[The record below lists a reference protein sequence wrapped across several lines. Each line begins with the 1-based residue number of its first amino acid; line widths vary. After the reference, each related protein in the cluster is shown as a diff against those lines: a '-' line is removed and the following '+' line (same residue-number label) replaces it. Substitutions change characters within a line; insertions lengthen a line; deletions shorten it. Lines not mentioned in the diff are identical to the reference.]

1 MIETDRASLESTPGE
16 VVSVDSAGLDI
27 ASEGVIYETGPDR
40 LDRTSLDCVPE
51 GTGKKLYTIGCY
63 TKEDWK
69 HVHEVLMQDGT
80 LEDNIPP
87 SSIECVDEKAHSDT
101 RGTYL
106 LDDEEAAVL
115 KDHPRVEYCHIDYQS
130 YPGTYAPEPGQL
142 HATPQYKKRF
152 EKDVMNYRAWN
163 TGGTGRTPPTS
174 GVGATDVNR
183 TGYQLYR
190 HTQREN
196 PWDVTDAGLSQ
207 ADIEVG
213 DHTIFI
219 RDVEQLGDGTG
230 VDAVICDDGFWIAH
244 PEFVDCGST
253 NPTNWKTGNALTWA
267 GISTQGANCC
277 GVLDIIVDAP
287 YYIDPDFFNA
297 NPSLLTTRWDGTTV
311 PLESAARSWWSDSS
325 QRSVGFSTIG
335 TVSGISTSYTRST
348 SNGSNTAKATN
359 GTNHGT
365 QCASL
370 VFGKN
375 YGAAYNCNKWVM
387 NLYGGSDAGI
397 AGPGFDVLK
406 LFHLYKPNYSWVSE
420 TNGRQQNGDRNPTLS
435 SHSWGYRSTSHSSS
449 GRYYWYRPADID
461 GGTNGTNYSGSSTEP
476 AFYIDVGNYGDS
488 GRMKGEH
495 PREASYVVAGKEAV
509 DAGVIFVVAAGN
521 SNQTQVNPTDL
532 DYNNYW
538 NDTTNSGV
546 GVALTEC
553 MHDEFG
559 YDVYNTLNR
568 RGWPQAIGAAGTGV
582 NTIYP
587 AINIGALD
595 DQYISGGSGGTNSGD
610 RPTDYKEKIVNYTD
624 RGSSIDCYAAA
635 DDTLTADGRN
645 SSLTYYHPETYTG
658 LSLTPY
664 DVDFGGTSAACPC
677 AAGWITTK
685 LQYNRAWLWS
695 DIKTWLTNQCGQQN
709 PSKFYLGG
717 DQTSWSATDDNWRDA
732 YGTNSYGN
740 DIVVIWDAPTGSPS
754 EPQKPNLQIKN
765 PNGLTFTNGLNITFT

>member
-87 SSIECVDEKAHSDT
+87 SSIECADEKAHSDT

-115 KDHPRVEYCHIDYQS
+115 KDHPRVEYCHIDHQS

-183 TGYQLYR
+183 TGYQIYR

-230 VDAVICDDGFWIAH
+230 VDAVVCDDGFWIAH

-335 TVSGISTSYTRST
+335 TVSGISTAYTRTT

-359 GTNHGT
+359 GTDHGT

-435 SHSWGYRSTSHSSS
+435 SHSWGYRSSSHSSS

-658 LSLTPY
+658 LTLTPY

>member
-1 MIETDRASLESTPGE
+1 MIETDRASLEPTE
-16 VVSVDSAGLDI
+16 EQVV
-27 ASEGVIYETGPDR
+27 YETGPNR
-40 LDRTSLDCVPE
+40 LDRDSLDSVPE

-63 TKEDWK
+63 TKEDWE

-87 SSIECVDEKAHSDT
+87 SSIECADEKGHSDT

-106 LDDEEAAVL
+106 LDDEEAAAL

-163 TGGTGRTPPTS
+163 TGATGQRPPTS

-183 TGYQLYR
+183 TGYQIYR

-230 VDAVICDDGFWIAH
+230 VDAVVCDDGFWIAH

-335 TVSGISTSYTRST
+335 TVSGISTSYTRTT

-359 GTNHGT
+359 GTDHGT

-375 YGAAYNCNKWVM
+375 YGSAYNCNKWVM

-435 SHSWGYRSTSHSSS
+435 SHSWGYRSSSHSSS

-461 GGTNGTNYSGSSTEP
+461 GGTSGTNYSGSSTEP

-521 SNQTQVNPTDL
+521 SNQTQVNPTDP

-538 NDTTNSGV
+538 NDSTNSGV

-553 MHDEFG
+553 MHTEFG

-685 LQYNRAWLWS
+685 LQYNREWLWS
-695 DIKTWLTNQCGQQN
+695 DIKTWLKNQCGTQN
-709 PSKFYLGG
+709 PAKFYMGG
-717 DQTSWSATDDNWRDA
+717 DQTSWSATDDNWRNA
-732 YGTNSYGN
+732 YGTNNYGE
-740 DIVVIWDAPTGSPS
+740 DVVVIWDAPTGSPS

-765 PNGLTFTNGLNITFT
+765 PNGLTFTNGLNITFTDR

>member
-1 MIETDRASLESTPGE
+1 MIETDRASLEPTE
-16 VVSVDSAGLDI
+16 EQVV
-27 ASEGVIYETGPDR
+27 YETGPNR
-40 LDRTSLDCVPE
+40 LDRDSLDSVPG

-63 TKEDWK
+63 TKEDWE

-87 SSIECVDEKAHSDT
+87 SSIECADEKSHSDT

-106 LDDEEAAVL
+106 LDDEEAAAL

-130 YPGTYAPEPGQL
+130 YPGTYAPEPGEL

-152 EKDVMNYRAWN
+152 EKDVINYRAWN
-163 TGGTGRTPPTS
+163 TGPTDSRPPQTGAGS
-174 GVGATDVNR
+174 SDYNR
-183 TGYQLYR
+183 TGYQIYR

-196 PWDVTDAGLSQ
+196 PWDATDTGIS
-207 ADIEVG
+207 DS
-213 DHTIFI
+213 DHHVFV

-230 VDAVICDDGFWIAH
+230 VDAVVCDDGFWVAH
-244 PEFVDCGST
+244 PEFVDCGNT
-253 NPTNWKTGNALTWA
+253 NPVNWKTGNALTWA

-277 GVLDIIVDAP
+277 GVLDIIVDGP

-335 TVSGISTSYTRST
+335 TVSGISTSYTRAT

-359 GTNHGT
+359 GTDHGT
-365 QCASL
+365 QCASQ

-375 YGAAYNCNKWVM
+375 YGVAYNCNKWVM

-435 SHSWGYRSTSHSSS
+435 SHSWGYRSSSHSSE
-449 GRYYWYRPADID
+449 GDYYWYRPSDID
-461 GGTNGTNYSGSSTEP
+461 GGTSGTSYTAEP
-476 AFYIDVGNYGDS
+476 AFFVDVGNYGDS

-521 SNQTQVNPTDL
+521 SNQTQVNPGDL

-538 NDTTNSGV
+538 SGSA
-546 GVALTEC
+546 GVALTEST
-553 MHDEFG
+553 HTEFG
-559 YDVYNTLNR
+559 YSVYNTLNR
-568 RGWPQAIGAAGTGV
+568 RGWPQAIGAAGTGA

-595 DQYISGGSGGTNSGD
+595 DQIQSGGTGGSNVGD
-610 RPTDYKEKIVNYTD
+610 RPTDYKEKIVSYSD

-635 DDTLTADGRN
+635 DDTLSADGRN
-645 SSLTYYHPETYTG
+645 SALTYQHPETYTG
-658 LSLTPY
+658 LTLTAY
-664 DVDFGGTSAACPC
+664 DVDFGGTSSACPT

-695 DIKTWLTNQCGQQN
+695 DIKTWLKNQCGPQN
-709 PSKFYLGG
+709 PAKFYMGG

-732 YGTNSYGN
+732 HGTNNYGT

-754 EPQKPNLQIKN
+754 EPQKPAIRLKS
-765 PNGLTFTNGLNITFT
+765 PGGLTVTNGLEIKFT

>member
-1 MIETDRASLESTPGE
+1 MIETDKASLESTPGE

-87 SSIECVDEKAHSDT
+87 SSIECADEKAHSDT

-183 TGYQLYR
+183 TGYQIYR

-230 VDAVICDDGFWIAH
+230 VDAVVCDDGFWIAH

-335 TVSGISTSYTRST
+335 TVSGISTAYTRTT

-359 GTNHGT
+359 GTDHGT

-435 SHSWGYRSTSHSSS
+435 SHSWGYRSSSHSSS

-658 LSLTPY
+658 LTLTPY

>member
-1 MIETDRASLESTPGE
+1 MIETDKASLESTPGE
-16 VVSVDSAGLDI
+16 VVSVDSASLDI
-27 ASEGVIYETGPDR
+27 APGGVIYETGPDR

-80 LEDNIPP
+80 LEDNIPS
-87 SSIECVDEKAHSDT
+87 SSIECADEKAHSDT

-106 LDDEEAAVL
+106 LDDEEAAAL
-115 KDHPRVEYCHIDYQS
+115 KDHPRVEYCHIDHQS

-207 ADIEVG
+207 ADIQVG

-219 RDVEQLGDGTG
+219 RDIEQLGDGTG
-230 VDAVICDDGFWIAH
+230 VDAVVCDDGFWVAH

-253 NPTNWKTGNALTWA
+253 NPTNWKTGNPLTWS
-267 GISTQGANCC
+267 GISSTSGTC

-335 TVSGISTSYTRST
+335 TVSGISTSYTRTT

-359 GTNHGT
+359 GTDHGT

-435 SHSWGYRSTSHSSS
+435 SHSWGYRSSSHSSS

-476 AFYIDVGNYGDS
+476 AFYIDVGNYGDG

-495 PREASYVVAGKEAV
+495 PRENSYVVAGKEAV

-521 SNQTQVNPTDL
+521 SNQTQVNPTDP

-538 NDTTNSGV
+538 NDSTNSGV

-595 DQYISGGSGGTNSGD
+595 DQYISGGSGGTNSSA
-610 RPTDYKEKIVNYTD
+610 RPTDYKEKIVSYTD
-624 RGSSIDCYAAA
+624 RGTSIDCYAAA

-658 LSLTPY
+658 LTLTPY

-695 DIKTWLTNQCGQQN
+695 DIKTWLKNQCGQQN

>member
-1 MIETDRASLESTPGE
+1 MIETDRASLEPTE
-16 VVSVDSAGLDI
+16 EQVV
-27 ASEGVIYETGPDR
+27 YETGPNR
-40 LDRTSLDCVPE
+40 LDRDSLDSVPE

-63 TKEDWK
+63 TKEDWE
-69 HVHEVLMQDGT
+69 HIHEVLMQDGT

-87 SSIECVDEKAHSDT
+87 SSIECADEKGHSDT

-106 LDDEEAAVL
+106 LDDEEAAAL

-163 TGGTGRTPPTS
+163 TGATGQRPPTS

-183 TGYQLYR
+183 TGYQIYR

-230 VDAVICDDGFWIAH
+230 VDAVVCDDGFWIAH

-335 TVSGISTSYTRST
+335 TVSGISTSYTRTT

-359 GTNHGT
+359 GTDHGT

-375 YGAAYNCNKWVM
+375 YGSAYNCNKWVM

-435 SHSWGYRSTSHSSS
+435 SHSWGYRSSSHSSS

-461 GGTNGTNYSGSSTEP
+461 GGTSGTNYSGSSTEP

-521 SNQTQVNPTDL
+521 SNQTQVNPTDP

-538 NDTTNSGV
+538 NDSTNSGV

-553 MHDEFG
+553 MHTEFG

-685 LQYNRAWLWS
+685 LQYNREWLWS
-695 DIKTWLTNQCGQQN
+695 DIKTWLKNQCGTQN
-709 PSKFYLGG
+709 PAKFYMGG
-717 DQTSWSATDDNWRDA
+717 DQTSWSATDDNWRNA
-732 YGTNSYGN
+732 YGTNNYGE
-740 DIVVIWDAPTGSPS
+740 DVVVIWDAPTGSPS

-765 PNGLTFTNGLNITFT
+765 PNGLTFTNGLNITFTDR

>member
-1 MIETDRASLESTPGE
+1 MIETDRASLEPTE
-16 VVSVDSAGLDI
+16 EQVV
-27 ASEGVIYETGPDR
+27 YETGPNR
-40 LDRTSLDCVPE
+40 LDRDSLDSVPE

-63 TKEDWK
+63 TKEDWE
-69 HVHEVLMQDGT
+69 HIHEVLMQDGT
-80 LEDNIPP
+80 LEDNIPS
-87 SSIECVDEKAHSDT
+87 SSIECADEKGHSET

-106 LDDEEAAVL
+106 LDDEEAAAL
-115 KDHPRVEYCHIDYQS
+115 KDHPRVEYCHVDYQS
-130 YPGTYAPEPGQL
+130 YPGTYAPEPGEL

-152 EKDVMNYRAWN
+152 EKDVINYRAWN
-163 TGGTGRTPPTS
+163 TGPTDSRPPQTGAGS
-174 GVGATDVNR
+174 SDYNR
-183 TGYQLYR
+183 TGYQIYR

-196 PWDVTDAGLSQ
+196 PWDATDTGIS
-207 ADIEVG
+207 DS
-213 DHTIFI
+213 DHHVFV

-230 VDAVICDDGFWIAH
+230 VDAVVCDDGFWIAH
-244 PEFVDCGST
+244 PEFVDCGNT
-253 NPTNWKTGNALTWA
+253 NPVNWKTGNALTWA

-335 TVSGISTSYTRST
+335 TVSGISTAYTRST

-365 QCASL
+365 QCAGQ

-375 YGAAYNCNKWVM
+375 YGVAYNCNKWVM

-420 TNGRQQNGDRNPTLS
+420 TNGRQQNGDRNPTIS
-435 SHSWGYRSTSHSSS
+435 SHSWGYRSSSHTSS

-461 GGTNGTNYSGSSTEP
+461 GGTSGTNYSGSSSEP
-476 AFYIDVGNYGDS
+476 ALYIDVGNYGDS

-521 SNQTQVNPTDL
+521 SNQTQVNPGDL

-538 NDTTNSGV
+538 NDTAGSGNA
-546 GVALTEC
+546 GVALTAC
-553 MHDEFG
+553 MHTEFG

-568 RGWPQAIGAAGTGV
+568 RGWPQAIGAAGTGA

-595 DQYISGGSGGTNSGD
+595 DQIQSGGTGGSNSAN
-610 RPTDYKEKIVNYTD
+610 RPTDYKEKIVSYSD

-635 DDTLTADGRN
+635 DDTLSADGRN
-645 SSLTYYHPETYTG
+645 SLLTYQHPETYTG
-658 LSLTPY
+658 LTLTAY
-664 DVDFGGTSAACPC
+664 DVDFGGTSSACPT

-695 DIKTWLTNQCGQQN
+695 DIKTWLKNQCGPQN
-709 PSKFYLGG
+709 PAKFYMGG

-732 YGTNSYGN
+732 HGTNNYGT

-754 EPQKPNLQIKN
+754 EPQKPNLQITN
-765 PNGLTFTNGLNITFT
+765 PSGLTFTNGLNITFT

>member
-1 MIETDRASLESTPGE
+1 MIETDRASLEPTE
-16 VVSVDSAGLDI
+16 EQVV
-27 ASEGVIYETGPDR
+27 YETGPNR
-40 LDRTSLDCVPE
+40 LDRDSLDSVPE

-63 TKEDWK
+63 TKEDWE

-87 SSIECVDEKAHSDT
+87 SSIECADEKGHSDT

-106 LDDEEAAVL
+106 LDDEEAAAL

-130 YPGTYAPEPGQL
+130 YPGTYAPEPGEL

-152 EKDVMNYRAWN
+152 EKDVINYRAWN
-163 TGGTGRTPPTS
+163 TGPTDSRPPQTGAGS
-174 GVGATDVNR
+174 SDYNR
-183 TGYQLYR
+183 TGYQIYR

-196 PWDVTDAGLSQ
+196 PWDATDTGITDS
-207 ADIEVG
+207 
-213 DHTIFI
+213 DHHVFV

-230 VDAVICDDGFWIAH
+230 VDAVVCDDGFWIAH
-244 PEFVDCGST
+244 PEFVDCGNT

-277 GVLDIIVDAP
+277 GVLDIIVDGP

-335 TVSGISTSYTRST
+335 TVSGISTLYTRAT

-365 QCASL
+365 QCAGQ

-375 YGAAYNCNKWVM
+375 YGVAYNCNKWVM

-435 SHSWGYRSTSHSSS
+435 SHSWGYRSSSHSSS
-449 GRYYWYRPADID
+449 GRYYWYRPGDID

-521 SNQTQVNPTDL
+521 SNQTQVTPTDP

-538 NDTTNSGV
+538 NDSTNSGV

-553 MHDEFG
+553 MHTEFG

-568 RGWPQAIGAAGTGV
+568 RGWPQAIGAAGTGA

-595 DQYISGGSGGTNSGD
+595 DQIQSGGTGGSNSGD
-610 RPTDYKEKIVNYTD
+610 RPTDYKEKIVSYSD
-624 RGSSIDCYAAA
+624 RGSGIDCYAAA

-645 SSLTYYHPETYTG
+645 SLLTYQHPETYTG
-658 LSLTPY
+658 LTLTPY
-664 DVDFGGTSAACPC
+664 DVDFGGTSSACPT

-695 DIKTWLTNQCGQQN
+695 DIKNWLKNQCGPQN
-709 PSKFYLGG
+709 PAKFYMGG

-732 YGTNSYGN
+732 HGTNSYGT

-754 EPQKPNLQIKN
+754 EPQKPNLQITN
-765 PNGLTFTNGLNITFT
+765 PSGLTFTNGLNITFT